1 MILTTRYVACL
12 PEAWIE
18 ALDAY
23 RRAATSA
30 AQADD
35 PPPVAERSG
44 SELIIRIDGIVLP
57 TRVAGMRCAPIDEML
72 DALRDLREIT
82 AVTLIIDSPGGVAQ
96 SVDVLHAR
104 LMEVRAD
111 IPITAHVDGLCAS
124 AAYWIASAASRIVA
138 RPIAEV
144 GGIGVYRVYYDRS
157 EALREAG
164 IRPVVIRSG
173 GHKGVGLD
181 AITDEQERVELE
193 NVMDVAREFERAVS
207 AGRGLDPAD
216 VAILASGRTWV
227 ARRALAVGLID
238 EVDQADHGM
247 SADDEEAQTMTQD
260 MAMDAAAVAAEEPVA
275 TDTPAAAQ
283 AEAAGPE
290 AEDQASAVAAAV
302 EPAVEIEARVDAAA
316 GSAEP
321 VAAAV
326 DVESAAG
333 EQVDPVQAERDRVAV
348 LLETFAD
355 DAAFAAACVRDGL
368 SVEQA
373 KVRWF
378 DERRGS
384 TAARATVE
392 PVAPVVVPDA
402 AESAREI
409 VRRMAAEQGIP
420 LSRAWAQYWREN
432 NIVR

>member
-1 MILTTRYVACL
+1 MNTTRFVACL
-12 PEAWIE
+12 PEAW
-18 ALDAY
+18 LDY
-23 RRAATSA
+23 LQTLAASPREDSA
-30 AQADD
+30 VEPEPIARLENDVLHVTVQ
-35 PPPVAERSG
+35 G
-44 SELIIRIDGIVLP
+44 IILP
-57 TRVAGMRCAPIDEML
+57 TRYGSAPCTPCDEIMQ
-72 DALRDLREIT
+72 ALNSGNFSRIVLY
-82 AVTLIIDSPGGVAQ
+82 VDSPGGVAQ
-96 SVDVLHAR
+96 GVDQVHAR
-104 LMEVRAD
+104 LMDLRAD
-111 IPITAHVDGLCAS
+111 GIDIEARVSGLCAS
-124 AAYWIASAASRIVA
+124 AAYWLASAADRILV
-138 RPIAEV
+138 RPTSEV

-157 EALREAG
+157 EALREVG
-164 IRPVVIRSG
+164 VRPVVVRSG
-173 GHKGVGLD
+173 PHKAIGVD
-181 AITDEQERVELE
+181 AITDDQEAVELQ
-193 NVMDVAREFERAVS
+193 NIMDIHNEFLRAVS
-207 AGRGLDPAD
+207 AGRGMDPAD
-216 VAILASGRTWV
+216 VAVLATGRTYV
-227 ARRALAVGLID
+227 GRRAVLVGLADDIEKNFTTE
-238 EVDQADHGM
+238 EVD
-247 SADDEEAQTMTQD
+247 D
-260 MAMDAAAVAAEEPVA
+260 MADEIVEK
-275 TDTPAAAQ
+275 
-283 AEAAGPE
+283 
-290 AEDQASAVAAAV
+290 AAAV

>member
-1 MILTTRYVACL
+1 MTVTRFVACL
-12 PEAWIE
+12 PEAWLE
-18 ALDAY
+18 YLQML
-23 RRAATSA
+23 AAAPSDSGA
-30 AQADD
+30 AE
-35 PPPVAERSG
+35 PEPVAQLDGDTLHLTVR
-44 SELIIRIDGIVLP
+44 GIVLP
-57 TRVAGMRCAPIDEML
+57 IRYGTAPCTPCDEIMQAL
-72 DALRDLREIT
+72 DSGNFSR
-82 AVTLIIDSPGGVAQ
+82 IILHVDSPGGVAQ
-96 SVDVLHAR
+96 GVDQVHAR
-104 LMEVRAD
+104 LMDLRAD
-111 IPITAHVDGLCAS
+111 GIDIEARVSGLCAS
-124 AAYWIASAASRIVA
+124 AAYWLASAADRILV
-138 RPIAEV
+138 RPTSEV

-157 EALREAG
+157 EALREVG
-164 IRPVVIRSG
+164 VRPVVVRSG
-173 GHKGVGLD
+173 PHKAIGVD
-181 AITDEQERVELE
+181 AITDDQEAVELQ
-193 NVMDVAREFERAVS
+193 NIMDIHNEFLRAVS
-207 AGRGLDPAD
+207 AGRGMDPAD
-216 VAILASGRTWV
+216 VAVLATGRTYV
-227 ARRALAVGLID
+227 GRRAVLVGLADDIEKNFTTE
-238 EVDQADHGM
+238 EVD
-247 SADDEEAQTMTQD
+247 D
-260 MAMDAAAVAAEEPVA
+260 MADEIVEK
-275 TDTPAAAQ
+275 
-283 AEAAGPE
+283 
-290 AEDQASAVAAAV
+290 AAAV